1 MVVSHHYLIGMT
13 VPVLS
18 FLIVTCKL
26 LDCVP
31 AMGKSNERGVS
42 GFLSELRPCRT
53 TFSRQLYPSPLF
65 ARQFIAYPYILVFQS
80 CRQVFGSF
88 ASKAAVRFNRLL
100 FFEWSLVFFRSY
112 NPLFFGN
119 KNKFIW
125 IISLNKVHYYF
136 HKP

>member
-18 FLIVTCKL
+18 FPIVTCKL

-53 TFSRQLYPSPLF
+53 TFSRQLIKKKHRGKRSFTIGRIVFSHDENRVLTTVNSPVDNS
-65 ARQFIAYPYILVFQS
+65 RS
-80 CRQVFGSF
+80 
-88 ASKAAVRFNRLL
+88 NR
-100 FFEWSLVFFRSY
+100 
-112 NPLFFGN
+112 
-119 KNKFIW
+119 
-125 IISLNKVHYYF
+125 
-136 HKP
+136 